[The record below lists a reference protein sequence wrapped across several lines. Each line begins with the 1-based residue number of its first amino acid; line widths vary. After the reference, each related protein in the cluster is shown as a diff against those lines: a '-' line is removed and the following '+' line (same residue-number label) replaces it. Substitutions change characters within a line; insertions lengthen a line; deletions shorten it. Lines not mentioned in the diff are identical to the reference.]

1 MGMRVSQSLLLV
13 PYTLFTE
20 SMNTLPLLSF
30 PMSSYHTSLANHCG
44 FKACH
49 LDKPSSSAAS
59 SINSTCE
66 LIPVFVRLG
75 GSIGASS
82 SATREFCT
90 ALLVGGNGGGV
101 AIPEPLAGDPVIRR
115 GGGCKML
122 LAGVEEPLLVRLGA
136 GGGGAV
142 VAETGGGW
150 ELLCARKVFGLGAG
164 LGGAGLR
171 RVCFIRCVGG
181 SDNREDPFGGTESFW
196 PGTLGFKLRRRD

>member
-1 MGMRVSQSLLLV
+1 MNF
-13 PYTLFTE
+13 LF
-20 SMNTLPLLSF
+20 LLSF
-30 PMSSYHTSLANHCG
+30 PMSSYHISLANHCG

-59 SINSTCE
+59 SINPTCE
-66 LIPVFVRLG
+66 FIPVFVRLG

-82 SATREFCT
+82 SAAREFCT
-90 ALLVGGNGGGV
+90 ALLVGGKGGGV
-101 AIPEPLAGDPVIRR
+101 AMPDPLAGDPVIRR

-122 LAGVEEPLLVRLGA
+122 ADGVEEPLLVRLGA

-150 ELLCARKVFGLGAG
+150 ELLCARRVFGFGAG
-164 LGGAGLR
+164 FGGAALR

-181 SDNREDPFGGTESFW
+181 SDAREDPLGGIESFW
-196 PGTLGFKLRRRD
+196 PGTFGLALRRRD